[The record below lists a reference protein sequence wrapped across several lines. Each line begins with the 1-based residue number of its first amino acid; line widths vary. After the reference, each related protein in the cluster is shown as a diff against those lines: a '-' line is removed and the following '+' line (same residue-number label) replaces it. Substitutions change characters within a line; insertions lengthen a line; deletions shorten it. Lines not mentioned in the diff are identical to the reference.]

1 VSERIS
7 LSIIIPVF
15 NCLDLTKKCL
25 ESIEV
30 SLKGVIDYE
39 VIIVDDGSTDGT
51 REFLMTLPEA
61 PYRILLNQDK
71 GNYSINNNRAAA
83 IACGDL
89 LCLLNN
95 DTELPSGWLQPMLE
109 GLKRYPDAGCIG
121 NVQKIPATNRYDHF
135 GICFP
140 DWLTPQHY
148 GQHLRKR
155 PSEISGAASRWGAVT
170 AACTLIKKSVFESV
184 GGFDENYINGCEDI
198 DLCLRLHA
206 KGYWHYVAH
215 ESEILHHK
223 GSSPGRKD
231 HNDQNLVRFKET
243 HSTYL
248 REHLVERDRYLASK
262 TYLRSAMAAPNK
274 VNGGKLLNAIKSSL
288 SGPSEHSLRSPECFF

>member
-30 SLKGVIDYE
+30 SLKNVIDYE
-39 VIIVDDGSTDGT
+39 IIIVDDGSTDGT
-51 REFLMTLPEA
+51 REFLSGISKA
-61 PYRILLNQDK
+61 NYHILLNQDK
-71 GNYSINNNRAAA
+71 GNFAINNNRAALVA
-83 IACGDL
+83 RGEI

-95 DTELPSGWLQPMLE
+95 DTELPIGWLDPMFA
-109 GLKRYPDAGCIG
+109 GLKRYPDAGFIG
-121 NVQKIPATNRYDHF
+121 NVQKNPKTNRYDHF
-135 GICFP
+135 GVVFP
-140 DWLTPQHY
+140 PWLTPIHY
-148 GQHLRKR
+148 GQHLKQR
-155 PSEISGAASRWGAVT
+155 PHFDGPYSRWAAVT
-170 AACTLIKKSVFESV
+170 AACVLIKKEVFFSV
-184 GGFDENYINGCEDI
+184 GGFDESFVNGCEDI

-223 GSSPGRKD
+223 GASPGRKD

-262 TYLRSAMAAPNK
+262 TYLRSAMAALNK

-288 SGPSEHSLRSPECFF
+288 SNPSERSLRSPECFF

>member
-1 VSERIS
+1 MYNQ
-7 LSIIIPVF
+7 L
-15 NCLDLTKKCL
+15 NLTKKYW
-25 ESIEV
+25 ESLVKSPPSGRWEIIW
-30 SLKGVIDYE
+30 ID
-39 VIIVDDGSTDGT
+39 DCSTDGT
-51 REFLMTLPEA
+51 REWLETLEHDHS
-61 PYRILLNQDK
+61 RSILRQTK
-71 GNYSINNNRAAA
+71 GNFAINNNEAAR
-83 IACGDL
+83 IASGDI

-95 DTELPSGWLQPMLE
+95 DITLTPGWLEPMLE
-109 GLKRYPDAGCIG
+109 SLNKYSDAGFVG
-121 NVQKIPATNRYDHF
+121 NVQRIPATSRYDHF